1 MAQKQFFL
9 VCKEYH
15 LSAFINIEQVVP
27 YRLKARLADIITIPQ
42 HVLAHTSS
50 SPPIKKKTFENIFHV
65 NSL

>member
-27 YRLKARLADIITIPQ
+27 YRLKARLADIITIP
-42 HVLAHTSS
+42 
-50 SPPIKKKTFENIFHV
+50 
-65 NSL
+65 